1 MVAMTKLTESYE
13 TAHRENLPGGTSTSV
28 TNKTRNIGILVA
40 MNLIWAGT
48 YPATS
53 LALRGMTPEFLTMV
67 RLGVGALAFLPFLRL
82 TRGKLWD
89 VKLGLLA
96 LGLGIVGFSIP
107 VYLQSLGLFLST
119 PALAAISI
127 ALEPLVTMVI
137 AAMWLQEVFGRG
149 RKWALV
155 MAVVGAWAVAGFP
168 TLGHA
173 GYAYGDLLL
182 LVAIGCFA
190 VYNVFSARLSQV
202 VGSSTATAATLLGG
216 FIGSVPIWLAT
227 GARTPHTWI
236 HGELWALL
244 YLSIL
249 ATALA
254 YFLWMFSVRRVP
266 VSLVALF
273 LYLQPV
279 LGVLLSVIIT
289 HTQLSFSFFV
299 GALLILGALFV
310 GQERFGRIGEQPLEK
325 G

>member
-1 MVAMTKLTESYE
+1 MKRML
-13 TAHRENLPGGTSTSV
+13 
-28 TNKTRNIGILVA
+28 
-40 MNLIWAGT
+40 
-48 YPATS
+48 
-53 LALRGMTPEFLTMV
+53 F
-67 RLGVGALAFLPFLRL
+67 AF
-82 TRGKLWD
+82 
-89 VKLGLLA
+89 
-96 LGLGIVGFSIP
+96 GLGIIGFSLP

-127 ALEPLVTMVI
+127 ALEPLVTTVI
-137 AAMWLQEVFGRG
+137 AAMWLQEMFGWG

-168 TLGHA
+168 TLGHT

-182 LVAIGCFA
+182 LLAIGGFA
-190 VYNVFSARLSQV
+190 VYNVFSARLSQT
-202 VGSSTATAATLLGG
+202 VGSSAATAATLLGG
-216 FIGSVPIWLAT
+216 FIGSVPIWLLS
-227 GARTPHTWI
+227 GASAPHTWV

-279 LGVLLSVIIT
+279 LGVLLSVAIT
-289 HTQLSFSFFV
+289 HTRLNFSFYV
-299 GALLILGALFV
+299 GAILILGALYV
-310 GQERFGRIGEQPLEK
+310 GRERPLGPLGEQPLEN